1 MLKVPQELRGSRGQE
16 VVHYDV
22 MILEALRKK
31 RLKAVVTEAHLEN
44 SLA

>member
-1 MLKVPQELRGSRGQE
+1 MLKVPQELRGGRGQE

-22 MILEALRKK
+22 RALEPLSKK
-31 RLKAVVTEAHLEN
+31 RLKAVVAEAHLEN

>member
-1 MLKVPQELRGSRGQE
+1 MLKVPQELRGSRGQK

-22 MILEALRKK
+22 MMLELLRKK
-31 RLKAVVTEAHLEN
+31 RPEAVVAEAHLEN